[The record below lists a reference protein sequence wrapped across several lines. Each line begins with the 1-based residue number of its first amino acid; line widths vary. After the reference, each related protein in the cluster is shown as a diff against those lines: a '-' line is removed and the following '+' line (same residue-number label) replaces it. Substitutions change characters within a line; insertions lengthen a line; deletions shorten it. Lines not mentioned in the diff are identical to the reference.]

1 MYKRILVPLDG
12 SRLAEAPLRYAVW
25 LAKKTGAELVLM
37 HVFGGRVSDKWS
49 YLQKQAEDISQQLQV
64 EGGPPANV
72 KLVDVS
78 GDPASLII
86 EYANENQVD
95 LIAMSTHGH
104 TGIRHWLLG
113 SVADK
118 VVNYSM
124 KPIWLVKSFEDLPAD
139 EEFDR
144 KILVLLDGSEIAEK
158 ILPFATYHAKLAQG
172 ELVLLHICEPPQ
184 IIPAGVYHMIPQG
197 YPPTLPLEW
206 EQYVEREIE
215 RRSKECRLYLGKFMD
230 KEDNSGIKTGY
241 EYLFGKAVEEIEI
254 YLKTVPVSLVAMTTR
269 GSTGLARRVIGSVAE
284 KVISVA
290 RSPVLIMRPA
300 Q

>member
-124 KPIWLVKSFEDLPAD
+124 KPIWLVKSFEDPMRNLTGRYWCCWTDQKLQRRYCHLLP
-139 EEFDR
+139 
-144 KILVLLDGSEIAEK
+144 IT
-158 ILPFATYHAKLAQG
+158 PNW
-172 ELVLLHICEPPQ
+172 P
-184 IIPAGVYHMIPQG
+184 
-197 YPPTLPLEW
+197 
-206 EQYVEREIE
+206 RENWFY
-215 RRSKECRLYLGKFMD
+215 CTFVNRL
-230 KEDNSGIKTGY
+230 
-241 EYLFGKAVEEIEI
+241 
-254 YLKTVPVSLVAMTTR
+254 R
-269 GSTGLARRVIGSVAE
+269 
-284 KVISVA
+284 
-290 RSPVLIMRPA
+290 
-300 Q
+300 